1 MTTMDLNTAPLKGQM
16 DKLFFK
22 KRLMNFGI
30 PAVILAYLTYVFFA
44 FDVPGLWERAS
55 MDNARTLVSDTYS
68 YKTHVTRDN
77 RTGDVTYAVEGE
89 RKGEYPEGMSPE
101 WVTPGTTTVID
112 LTGGHVVRFGPTQ
125 TQQCPCLR
133 LTCLE
138 GNTCPSKLTTKFN
151 KFPVVG
157 TFI

>member
-101 WVTPGTTTVID
+101 WVTPGRWSCCALWPRDHRI
-112 LTGGHVVRFGPTQ
+112 
-125 TQQCPCLR
+125 
-133 LTCLE
+133 
-138 GNTCPSKLTTKFN
+138 
-151 KFPVVG
+151 
-157 TFI
+157 